1 MIVNFELD
9 QAQILISEAEEP
21 GCDLLATGAYGHTRF
36 REVLLDGMTNKIL
49 QKMPVLAFVTH

>member
-21 GCDLLATGAYGHTRF
+21 GCDLLETGTYGHTRF
-36 REVLLDGMTNKIL
+36 REVLLDGMTSKIL
-49 QKMPVLAFVTH
+49 QKMPVPVFMTH